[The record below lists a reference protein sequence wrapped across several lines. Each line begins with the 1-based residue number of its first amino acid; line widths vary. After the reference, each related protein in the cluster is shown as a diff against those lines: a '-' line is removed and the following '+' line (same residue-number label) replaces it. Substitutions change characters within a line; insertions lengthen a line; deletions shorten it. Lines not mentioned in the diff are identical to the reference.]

1 MKNLLLTG
9 AGGFIGRNV
18 IDFYK
23 EKNVNLILVDTEEC
37 IAKHELNNVTP
48 FETIDWDAW
57 DKSIDGIIHL
67 GAISDTTCDDWSKL
81 VYYNIEASLE
91 MVKLSR
97 RFNVP
102 LVYASSAAVYGD
114 GKQGYSDAH
123 KNNSVYE
130 PLNLYGKS
138 KLEADKLILNH
149 IEKDSK
155 ENHIYGLRFFNVY
168 GPYER
173 RKASMASVISQA
185 FTQIQ
190 ETGAMRLFKSYH
202 PDYADGKQ
210 LRDFVFVEDV
220 VRVIDYLLNDTPAS
234 GIYNVG
240 TGMAQS
246 FESLIEHVFVAMRHN
261 RNILYIDM
269 PKKLR
274 KKYQYLTR
282 SDNTKLEATG
292 ISSWITPINV
302 AIDKTIQAYIKGKV

>member
-23 EKNVNLILVDTEEC
+23 EKNVNLILVDTEDC
-37 IAKHELNNVTP
+37 IARHELNKVTP
-48 FETIDWDAW
+48 FETIDWSTW
-57 DKSIDGIIHL
+57 DKPLDGIIHL
-67 GAISDTTCDDWSKL
+67 GAISDTTCEDWSKL
-81 VYYNIEASLE
+81 HYYNIEASLK

-138 KLEADKLILNH
+138 KLEADKLILKH

-246 FESLIEHVFVAMRHN
+246 FESLIEHVFIAMRHN

-269 PKKLR
+269 PEKLR

-292 ISSWITPINV
+292 IPSWITPINV
-302 AIDKTIQAYIKGKV
+302 AIDKTIQAYLEGNV

>member
-23 EKNVNLILVDTEEC
+23 EKNVNLILVDTEDC
-37 IAKHELNNVTP
+37 IARHELNKVTP

-57 DKSIDGIIHL
+57 DKPIDGIIHL

-97 RFNVP
+97 RLNVP

-138 KLEADKLILNH
+138 KLEADKLILKH

-220 VRVIDYLLNDTPAS
+220 VRVIDYLLNYMPTS
-234 GIYNVG
+234 GVYNVG
-240 TGMAQS
+240 TGRAQS
-246 FESLIEHVFVAMRHN
+246 FESLIEHVFIAMRHN

-269 PKKLR
+269 PEKLR

-282 SDNTKLEATG
+282 SDNAKLEATG
-292 ISSWITPINV
+292 IPSWITPLNV
-302 AIDKTIQAYIKGKV
+302 AIDKTIQAYLEGKV

>member
-23 EKNVNLILVDTEEC
+23 EKNVNLILVDTEDC
-37 IAKHELNNVTP
+37 IARHELNQVTP

-57 DKSIDGIIHL
+57 DKPIDGIIHL

-138 KLEADKLILNH
+138 KLEADKLILKH
-149 IEKDSK
+149 IEKDLK

-246 FESLIEHVFVAMRHN
+246 FESLIEHVFIAMRHN

-269 PKKLR
+269 PEKLR

-292 ISSWITPINV
+292 VPSWITPINV
-302 AIDKTIQAYIKGKV
+302 AIDKTIQAYLEGKV